1 MYRVALL
8 LLLAATSS
16 SLQTFIRDMNSYAG
30 LLTDDLSYTSLGTLT
45 SGDQITTNITF
56 HAHDAAVNP
65 TTYAL
70 YFTDN
75 SLNAGAATA
84 DYNVFKSIPASLIDN
99 GVYTVTSPS
108 YKFFIPLA

>member
-75 SLNAGAATA
+75 SLNAGAA
-84 DYNVFKSIPASLIDN
+84 YFWKRFCGLRFPV
-99 GVYTVTSPS
+99 
-108 YKFFIPLA
+108 